1 MKYTRSVI
9 PSLHQRFFL
18 ASVELRV
25 FIFTLML
32 SVLCCVFTSICIYDS
47 ALWLLLC
54 TFSVHQW
61 AGSCVDL
68 VVLSLW
74 DYLLSWEQL
83 EKALSDLLLS
93 RYYRG
98 ESWHSRHRFGT
109 DSLLGVFGSAPWNN
123 QSIPFSEKALDSLIR
138 RWNSSVQ
145 KLSDFSILH
154 ERLGTECSLLRSVL
168 HFHFLCIGQ
177 SQEWV
182 YPWLGSSRIQLWS
195 QGSPTLSI
203 LEEFHDGR

>member
-1 MKYTRSVI
+1 MTL
-9 PSLHQRFFL
+9 PFGFFSAPL
-18 ASVELRV
+18 
-25 FIFTLML
+25 
-32 SVLCCVFTSICIYDS
+32 VFTNGL
-47 ALWLLLC
+47 APVLTLLC
-54 TFSVHQW
+54 YHCGTT
-61 AGSCVDL
+61 SCHGN
-68 VVLSLW
+68 
-74 DYLLSWEQL
+74 SWKRLCQISCCLDITEV
-83 EKALSDLLLS
+83 SPDTPDIVT
-93 RYYRG
+93 
-98 ESWHSRHRFGT
+98 GT